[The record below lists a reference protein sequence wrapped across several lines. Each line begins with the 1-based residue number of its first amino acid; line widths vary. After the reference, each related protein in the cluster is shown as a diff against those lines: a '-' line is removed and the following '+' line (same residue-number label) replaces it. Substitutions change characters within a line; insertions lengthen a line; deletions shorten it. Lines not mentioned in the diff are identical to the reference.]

1 MSAKAGFPSALF
13 LIILG
18 LSTAQG
24 GNPAAPTG
32 GVGPSG
38 GGSQAAPEILPAPGE
53 APAMVPPSPAMQGI
67 LPPPPPQE
75 GGPGAP
81 TGPVPMLSSWL
92 RYSRPDCCC
101 PVGANGPIH
110 SELFLRT
117 GPALVIGGGILNQA
131 LETGWGVQGGGR
143 SLFFNPDMSAAWTLE
158 GSLVYFY
165 NQANAGNQIPIV
177 QTTPAPVPPGNPL
190 TPVVATP
197 EHLREFHRTN
207 VNVNVGREWFYTY
220 QAQDWNIGWRYG
232 IDGGGSLG
240 TVRADFQM
248 LTTRPHRTGILYGET
263 VALHTDF
270 EIPRGC
276 CTMVSGFR
284 LEYEHDSMPRV
295 LQRQNNSN
303 LSSLNFMWNLGV
315 RF

>member
-1 MSAKAGFPSALF
+1 MSATAGFPSALF

-24 GNPAAPTG
+24 GNPSAQP
-32 GVGPSG
+32 G
-38 GGSQAAPEILPAPGE
+38 GGAPSAGEGQPAPEMLPPPGQ
-53 APAMVPPSPAMQGI
+53 AGAMVPPSPAMQGI
-67 LPPPPPQE
+67 LPPTPPQE
-75 GGPGAP
+75 APPGPIP
-81 TGPVPMLSSWL
+81 LQSSWL
-92 RYSRPDCCC
+92 RYTRPDCCC
-101 PVGANGPIH
+101 PVGGNGPIQT
-110 SELFLRT
+110 ELFIRT
-117 GPALVIGGGILNQA
+117 GPSLVIGGGILNQA
-131 LETGWGVQGGGR
+131 LETGWEVEGGGR

-158 GSLVYFY
+158 ANLVYFY
-165 NQANAGNQIPIV
+165 NQANAGNRIPIV
-177 QTTPAPVPPGNPL
+177 QTTPAPAPPGNPP
-190 TPVVATP
+190 TPVTP
-197 EHLREFHRTN
+197 DQLHLREFHRTN

-220 QAQDWNIGWRYG
+220 RTQDWNIGWRYG

-263 VALHTDF
+263 VALHTDI

-295 LQRQNNSN
+295 VQRQNNGN
-303 LSSLNFMWNLGV
+303 LSSLNFLWNLGV